1 MADATAAMTYS
12 TGSKSL
18 IRELNR
24 SAVLNLI
31 KHEGPIARVTIARR
45 LGLSPAAVTSIANEL
60 EGLRLI
66 RQVAQA
72 PSAGGR
78 PAELLALNS
87 EAAGVIGIKLADD
100 HLAGVFSDLNGAV
113 LASDT
118 VALTQ
123 HGVERVSGR
132 IDELIRVLRTAGP
145 PGRRLLGIGIGMP
158 GVVDGRRGVCVDSP
172 ILGWHD
178 VPLADQL
185 SERFGLPVL
194 IDNDVNTLAV
204 AESLY
209 GAGRNVPD
217 FVTVTLGR
225 GVGLGVV
232 VGGELHRGRLGGAG
246 EFGHLPVMPDGPAC
260 ECGRR
265 GCLEALVAD
274 RALVAE
280 ARASGVIGEEDGAEE
295 LATRADLGDARAR
308 RVFAAAGE
316 RLGVAVAGLVNVLS
330 PGLVIVSGEGMRAR
344 RHLEASLRSAMAE
357 HLFPPLAGVTLV
369 IDPWDDAKWARG
381 AAALVLETFFSAG
394 RQDGM
399 SARAVDLAT
408 FAAEAV

>member
-1 MADATAAMTYS
+1 MAYS

-31 KHEGPIARVTIARR
+31 KHEGPIARVSIARR
-45 LGLSPAAVTSIANEL
+45 LRLSAAAVTSITGEL

-78 PAELLALNS
+78 PAELLALNPD
-87 EAAGVIGIKLADD
+87 AAGVIGIKLADD

-113 LASDT
+113 IASDSVSLAGHGIGDVGDQ
-118 VALTQ
+118 VA
-123 HGVERVSGR
+123 G
-132 IDELIRVLRTAGP
+132 LIGALQDAGP
-145 PGRRLLGIGIGMP
+145 RGRRLLGIGIGMP
-158 GVVDGRRGVCVDSP
+158 GVVDGARGVCVDSP
-172 ILGWHD
+172 ILGWRK
-178 VPLADQL
+178 VPLAERL
-185 SERFGLPVL
+185 SERFDLPVL

-209 GAGRNVPD
+209 GAGRNVDD

-225 GVGLGVV
+225 GVGLGIVA
-232 VGGELHRGRLGGAG
+232 GGRLQRGRLGGAG
-246 EFGHLPVMPDGPAC
+246 EFGHLPVVPDGPVC
-260 ECGRR
+260 ECGRL
-265 GCLEALVAD
+265 GCLEAIVAD
-274 RALVAE
+274 RALVAQARE
-280 ARASGVIGEEDGAEE
+280 MGIIGDREGVEALTARADA
-295 LATRADLGDARAR
+295 GDPRAR
-308 RVFAAAGE
+308 QVFSLAGE

-330 PGLVIVSGEGMRAR
+330 PALVIVSGEGMRAR

-357 HLFPPLAGVTLV
+357 HVFPPLAGVELL

-394 RQDGM
+394 RQDGV
-399 SARAVDLAT
+399 SVRAIDLAT
-408 FAAEAV
+408 FVTEAV